1 MFLIFYFNLLAAHG
15 TSIYSKRKNE
25 EKKFVQNEQNKVT
38 LVIFTRLIHKSSTRT
53 LRIEIF
59 FFFGTDR
66 AVSQNG

>member
-1 MFLIFYFNLLAAHG
+1 MEPQFIVRE
-15 TSIYSKRKNE
+15 KMKK
-25 EKKFVQNEQNKVT
+25 KKFVQNEQNKVT
-38 LVIFTRLIHKSSTRT
+38 LVIFIRLIHKSFTRT